1 MEKLSKYYLE
11 ILKLFKEGE
20 KDTNKL
26 LLTNY
31 KSSLIEMKK
40 LLNSYLN
47 RYGELSFQEWL
58 KVDRLKSLINQI
70 NVILD
75 NTYKNNE
82 TLISNHAQ
90 DSYSKAYNGLF
101 YQLEVETGLIL
112 DFTMI
117 DTKTVEK
124 AIQMPI
130 DGLRLSERLY
140 DKHLHNLKLKTK
152 GALTRGLINGS
163 GYRDIAGDISNI
175 GVADYKQALRIAIT
189 EGNRLRS
196 LAREDSYQE
205 ASKLGIGLK
214 KRWLSTLDHKTRDT
228 HRALDGVTIGI
239 DEEFEI
245 RGYKALQPR
254 LFGAA
259 SEDIHCRCDT
269 ISIVEDIA
277 PNLRRDNTTREIIE
291 YENYNEWYSK
301 RFGDDVYKGG
311 YWYTKDGIMKITD
324 DWKGQHKSIPRE
336 YKPNAV
342 VETSKDFGNGFV
354 EIDRTIYNKDGIMY
368 KQIHS
373 GNHNRPKQ
381 HKLGIHGEHA
391 HIYKW
396 NEDGICEDRSPK
408 ELSKKDRNEHRDIL
422 KGDD

>member
-11 ILKLFKEGE
+11 ILKLLKEGE

-254 LFGAA
+254 LFGVA

-277 PNLRRDNTTREIIE
+277 PNLRRDNTTGEIIE

-311 YWYTKDGIMKITD
+311 YWYTKDDIIKITEEH
-324 DWKGQHKSIPRE
+324 KGEHYSPPRKHKP
-336 YKPNAV
+336 YAV
-342 VETSKDFGNGFV
+342 IESDKVSKNGFNQV
-354 EIDRTIYNKDGIMY
+354 DRTLYDKDGMMV

-373 GNHNRPKQ
+373 GHHNRPKQ
-381 HKLGIHGEHA
+381 HPYGKHGEHI

-396 NEDGICEDRSPK
+396 DKEGKMISREVK
-408 ELSKKDRNEHRDIL
+408 ELTEKERRQHRDIL
-422 KGDD
+422 KE

>member
-11 ILKLFKEGE
+11 ILKLLKEGE
-20 KDTNKL
+20 KNSSKL
-26 LLTNY
+26 LLMNY
-31 KSSLIEMKK
+31 KISVIEIKK
-40 LLNSYLN
+40 VLSSYLN
-47 RYGELSFQEWL
+47 RYDDLSFQEWL

-70 NVILD
+70 NDVLD

-82 TLISNHAQ
+82 TLISNHAKE
-90 DSYSKAYNGLF
+90 SYSKTYNGLF
-101 YQLEVETGLIL
+101 YQLEVENGLTL

-163 GYRDIAGDISNI
+163 GYRDIAADISNI

-196 LAREDSYQE
+196 LAREDSYRE
-205 ASKLGIGLK
+205 ASKLGIDLK
-214 KRWLSTLDHKTRDT
+214 KEWLSTLDHKTRDS
-228 HRALDGVTIGI
+228 HRALDGQIRGI

-254 LFGAA
+254 LFGVA
-259 SEDIHCRCDT
+259 SEDINCRCDT
-269 ISIVEDIA
+269 ITIVEGIS
-277 PNLRRDNTTREIIE
+277 PTLRRDNITGEVIE
-291 YENYNEWYSK
+291 YQNYNEWYSK
-301 RFGDDVYKGG
+301 RFGNDVYKGG

-336 YKPNAV
+336 YKPHAV

-354 EIDRTIYNKDGIMY
+354 QIDRTIYNKDGVMY

-408 ELSKKDRNEHRDIL
+408 ELSKKDRNAHRDIL